1 MLRRKFFSQRFVNH
15 AGPMNTDGPIASSSN
30 RIDKLLK
37 CCKPIVKKM
46 PDYSASKHLEDIKQ
60 VTLECE
66 EKQRFGEI
74 SGNNVILCDGTIVK
88 NAAYNPTRCQL
99 TNCNTSTTQTIVY
112 TKDMSIRTA
121 SEQIAYNKSR
131 LRTITKPINVSNLSV
146 HTC

>member
-1 MLRRKFFSQRFVNH
+1 MLRRKFFSQRFVKQS
-15 AGPMNTDGPIASSSN
+15 GPMNTADPIASSSN
-30 RIDKLLK
+30 RIASLK
-37 CCKPIVKKM
+37 CCNQIVKKM

-74 SGNNVILCDGTIVK
+74 SGNDVILCDGTIVK
-88 NAAYNPTRCQL
+88 NASYNPTRCQL
-99 TNCNTSTTQTIVY
+99 TNCKTSTTQTIVY

-121 SEQIAYNKSR
+121 SEQIAYNKAR
-131 LRTITKPINVSNLSV
+131 LRTINKPINMPNLRV